1 MFAGGPKNY
10 SYDPKEKTRQVS
22 HECALE
28 HYDRTR
34 LLWFVDYLYL
44 HYVVKTVRSGYHV
57 IVARKCHFGLV
68 YYYAPDNGAK
78 YCDDCVCLSVSISL
92 ELQFTSSPILVLVT
106 CGRGSV
112 LLCCYCDTLCTSE
125 FAYWV
130 LLSSFQLLYAH
141 VHMST
146 NIMHIYCV
154 VLNVHR
160 VMFAYKTTHKRRTL
174 KVTR

>member
-1 MFAGGPKNY
+1 MFAGGPKSY

-57 IVARKCHFGLV
+57 IVERKCHFGLV
-68 YYYAPDNGAK
+68 YYSAPDNGAK

-112 LLCCYCDTLCTSE
+112 LLCCYCDTYVMYFRVCLLSVTEQFSVTLCTCPYQYE
-125 FAYWV
+125 YHAY
-130 LLSSFQLLYAH
+130 LLC
-141 VHMST
+141 
-146 NIMHIYCV
+146 CV
-154 VLNVHR
+154 
-160 VMFAYKTTHKRRTL
+160 
-174 KVTR
+174 